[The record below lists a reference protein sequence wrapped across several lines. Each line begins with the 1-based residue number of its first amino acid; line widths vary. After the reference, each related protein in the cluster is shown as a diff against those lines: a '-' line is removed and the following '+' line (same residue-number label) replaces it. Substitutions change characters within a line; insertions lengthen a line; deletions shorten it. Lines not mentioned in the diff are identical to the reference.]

1 MINISTSA
9 KEYRMLWIK
18 CKCNVCQQQR
28 SQYMMN
34 NRFVC
39 LRCDDLLFDIEIEC
53 EEELKPTTK
62 ETEIKNE
69 LSRTK

>member
-1 MINISTSA
+1 
-9 KEYRMLWIK
+9 
-18 CKCNVCQQQR
+18 
-28 SQYMMN
+28 MMN